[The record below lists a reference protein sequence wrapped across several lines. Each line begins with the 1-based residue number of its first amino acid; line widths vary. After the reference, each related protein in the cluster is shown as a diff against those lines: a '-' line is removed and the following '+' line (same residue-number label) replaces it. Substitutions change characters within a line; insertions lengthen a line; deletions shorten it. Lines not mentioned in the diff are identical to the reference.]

1 VVSPKKHADAPVS
14 RSHRAATTTSA
25 ASSSSDDHLPLQK
38 TRSVPH
44 MSSTAR
50 RLDVHGAQQLHVLDC
65 SGRPPPPMPV
75 PAYQR
80 HFPRQRP
87 ASSDKIAAAIA
98 GSADLGSPKGLNLD
112 QVNLRHRS
120 QTTSAVPS
128 HGEGDHRDNQ
138 RERAATAAAPARD
151 KLVDLSYLS
160 GFK

>member
-1 VVSPKKHADAPVS
+1 MVSPTKHADAPVS

-25 ASSSSDDHLPLQK
+25 SSADHQPLQK

-44 MSSTAR
+44 LSSTSR
-50 RLDVHGAQQLHVLDC
+50 RLDVHGAQQLHVLDG

-128 HGEGDHRDNQ
+128 HGEGDHRGNQ
-138 RERAATAAAPARD
+138 RERAATTAPTARD